1 MESLMKRDVQMIVYQ
16 LETTIIA
23 LKMTLNK
30 QQFAVLL
37 LKLRI
42 VFSAYVQAFL
52 MIQKKSIDHWTS
64 QYQFFKQSL
73 PYQL

>member
-1 MESLMKRDVQMIVYQ
+1 MKRDVQMIVYQ

-52 MIQKKSIDHWTS
+52 MIQKKSIDH
-64 QYQFFKQSL
+64 
-73 PYQL
+73 